1 MTWAAFASILLIHLA
16 AAISPGPSFVV
27 SVKTAAA
34 EGFRV
39 AAALAV
45 GFGLGAAIWA
55 ATALM
60 GLAILFEILPG
71 LLTALK
77 IIGGLFLCFIAVMMW
92 RHAKDPIAFADA
104 TAAPRGILSA
114 IRLGVITQLANPKPA
129 VFFGA
134 VFIGLVPEG
143 SSVWMLAAL
152 LGMIFANETIWYIVV
167 AKAFST
173 HTARQAYVRF
183 KTWIDRLFGGLIAVF
198 GLKIA
203 IS

>member
-1 MTWAAFASILLIHLA
+1 MTWAILGSIALIHLA

-45 GFGLGAAIWA
+45 GFGLGALIWA
-55 ATALM
+55 LAALL
-60 GLAILFEILPG
+60 GLAVLFKVMPQ
-71 LLTALK
+71 LLMALK
-77 IIGGLFLCFIAVMMW
+77 IIGGIFLCFIAFMMW
-92 RHAKDPIAFADA
+92 RHANDPIDVIENDA
-104 TAAPRGILSA
+104 PPRTMLSA
-114 IRLGVITQLANPKPA
+114 VRLGLVTQLANPKPA

-143 SSVWMLAAL
+143 SSLASLSLILAI
-152 LGMIFANETIWYIVV
+152 IFINETLWYVIV
-167 AKAFST
+167 AKTFST
-173 HTARQAYVRF
+173 HTARNAYTKF
-183 KTWIDRLFGGLIAVF
+183 KAWVDRAFGGLIALF

-203 IS
+203 LG